1 MPSGLA
7 RPPICR
13 YTVRSSVMSWWD
25 EEVLVFSIALVAE
38 YLRTCSCFDRTVS
51 GAWAASSA
59 SARDKPI
66 FGITVA
72 DLGRDGMLTLC
83 RLAGTASARLTTRG
97 SWFARTAVTEMAE
110 RSGP

>member
-66 FGITVA
+66 SGLTVT
-72 DLGRDGMLTLC
+72 DLGRDGMLALSEVD
-83 RLAGTASARLTTRG
+83 GTASARLTKRG